1 MAVEPEMRS
10 RVGRERY
17 VTEHVRRT
25 MSRQTDRVWTRND
38 LAQILVDTLV
48 DAGFDWRQPS
58 ALEEVKRLLV
68 TVYRIAWR
76 TLPADR
82 LRFADGSVSAAL
94 SRVSRGISL

>member
-1 MAVEPEMRS
+1 MAVGSEMRS
-10 RVGRERY
+10 RAGRERY
-17 VTEHVRRT
+17 VTERIRRA
-25 MSRQTDRVWTRND
+25 MARQTDRVWTRND
-38 LAQILVDTLV
+38 LAQILVETLV

-82 LRFADGSVSAAL
+82 LRFADGSASAAL